1 MKRFLILFFIF
12 PILLFA
18 QESNGGVKLLLSG
31 YKNTVYEEEFDLYSR
46 YFRVSKNMSFLA
58 FDYIFE
64 DTSFVSEIMDFK
76 QYKKWR
82 KESLREKKQ
91 TNKWDKNFDGNI
103 VNYFSCHYKDE
114 KETFLLFVWVLN
126 TGESVGVVSTSY
138 NPKFIVR

>member
-1 MKRFLILFFIF
+1 MFFIF

-31 YKNTVYEEEFDLYSR
+31 YKNTVYVEELDLYSR

-82 KESLREKKQ
+82 KKSIVRKLFKKFFE
-91 TNKWDKNFDGNI
+91 KNFDGNI
-103 VNYFSCHYKDE
+103 VNYFSCSYKDE

-126 TGESVGVVSTSY
+126 TGESVGFVLTSY